1 MSGWIRGVWGAIKG
15 TKPQV
20 KKTGTKEV
28 IEHFKKAVKGL
39 EPQHKASIYKT
50 HVAPYVRK
58 WSGKKSD
65 KPSKKK
71 D

>member
-28 IEHFKKAVKGL
+28 IEHFKKAVKEL

-50 HVAPYVRK
+50 HVAPYVKK
-58 WSGKKSD
+58 WSGKKGD